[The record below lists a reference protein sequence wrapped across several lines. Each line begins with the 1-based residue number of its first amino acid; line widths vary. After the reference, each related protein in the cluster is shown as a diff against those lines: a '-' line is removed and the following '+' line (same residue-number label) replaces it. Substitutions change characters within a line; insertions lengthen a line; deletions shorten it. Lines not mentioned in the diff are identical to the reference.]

1 MEDGLACADVDECE
15 VQTPG
20 VCSQLCI
27 NAPGSYRCDCQ
38 PGFIMEADGHR
49 CKITGKAPFNKQH
62 GVVTLEVELDKVEN
76 VSTLQPHQK
85 QMGLTFAHAPFQD

>member
-27 NAPGSYRCDCQ
+27 NTPGSYRCDCQ
-38 PGFIMEADGHR
+38 PGFIMEADGHH
-49 CKITGKAPFNKQH
+49 CKITGKAPFNKH
-62 GVVTLEVELDKVEN
+62 SMALSLLKWNWTKLKM
-76 VSTLQPHQK
+76 SACCSHTK
-85 QMGLTFAHAPFQD
+85 IKWF